1 MRLLVL
7 KAYSELA
14 LFDLYLARREFCALR
29 DRVHNYPTRS
39 RTPDSIERICAAVDT
54 ACIWYWKAA
63 LCLQRSAVIA
73 CLLKRCGLPAELVI
87 GVQRTPF
94 RAHAWVEVRGKV
106 VGDAPSVRDT
116 YAILDR
122 C

>member
-7 KAYSELA
+7 KAYAQLM
-14 LFDLYLARREFCALR
+14 LFDFYLARREFRSLR
-29 DRVHNYPTRS
+29 DRVHDYPTWPHPS
-39 RTPDSIERICAAVDT
+39 DSIENVCTAVDT
-54 ACIWYWKAA
+54 ACVWYWKAA
-63 LCLQRSAVIA
+63 LCLQRSAVTA

-94 RAHAWVEVRGKV
+94 RAHAWVEVRGNV
-106 VGDAPSVRDT
+106 VGDTPDVRNT

>member
-1 MRLLVL
+1 MRLLVF
-7 KAYSELA
+7 KAYFQLV
-14 LFDLYLARREFCALR
+14 LFDFYLARREFCDLR
-29 DRVHNYPTRS
+29 DRVHDCPIRQPTS
-39 RTPDSIERICAAVDT
+39 DSIERICNAVDI
-54 ACIWYWKAA
+54 ACIWYWKVA

-73 CLLKRCGLPAELVI
+73 CLAKRCGLPAELVI

-116 YAILDR
+116 YSILDR